1 MICKT
6 SIRLTLG
13 MMLFICIGCTMHNGE
28 QKSQNQSAKAQVQIN
43 WIANWNGRAHKKK
56 LVLDAAKEFEFLNQD
71 IKINIKFQEQVCNN
85 CSNTV
90 MAMQDSIVQIIQ
102 SKHYNWDIV
111 TVTQKDYLQVGKILN
126 DQEWGKKYLVNFEAF
141 DWFRA
146 SQKPIVFEVKQ
157 YREDLGGI
165 FAGPLIEGR
174 YFSLWYN
181 TKTAKKI
188 GLHIKQTGMTF
199 EDFEGYIKQADQY
212 NKTANEKIRLL
223 YEQGSSF
230 TIPEIF
236 NTLVLSALGTV
247 DTSRVDLSKSLTA
260 LRKALKA
267 CESLAIY
274 NPFDATLKLDDKA
287 DAFLEEKALFGVF
300 VSSYI
305 NSWEASDSAKALNM
319 VPAELPVFEK
329 PGMYFHGSYQS
340 VWAIFKDAPHREEA
354 IKFMKFMC
362 SEDIA
367 EKWISTTKN
376 PTAINVRMN
385 VSELS
390 HDEISKFNSE
400 IEKKYGKNMCN
411 YNITR
416 ILFGPKSK
424 IILNATK
431 VIQGSISADEYY
443 EQIVKQLKKS

>member
-1 MICKT
+1 MISKT
-6 SIRLTLG
+6 FAKQTCL
-13 MMLFICIGCTMHNGE
+13 MLAAGFITGCTMHNGE
-28 QKSQNQSAKAQVQIN
+28 QKSQTQAATKTQVQIN
-43 WIANWNGRAHKKK
+43 WIANWLARESKKK

-85 CSNTV
+85 CSNTLV
-90 MAMQDSIVQIIQ
+90 AMQDSIVQIIR

-111 TVTQKDYLQVGKILN
+111 TLTQKDYFLVGQTLK
-126 DQEWGKKYLVNFEAF
+126 DPEWGKKYLVNFEDF

-174 YFSLWYN
+174 YYSLWYN
-181 TKTAKKI
+181 TNTAKKI
-188 GLHIKQTGMTF
+188 GLHIKQIGMTLD
-199 EDFEGYIKQADQY
+199 DFEGYLKQAYQY
-212 NKTANEKIRLL
+212 NKTANEKISLL
-223 YEQGSSF
+223 YEG
-230 TIPEIF
+230 TYTVPEFF
-236 NTLVLSALGTV
+236 NTLILSSLGQIDTLHV
-247 DTSRVDLSKSLTA
+247 DIPKSLAA
-260 LRKALKA
+260 LKKALKA
-267 CESLAIY
+267 CEMLATY
-274 NPFDATLKLDDKA
+274 NPFDTTLKLNKKV
-287 DAFLEEKALFGVF
+287 DAFLEGKVLFGVF
-300 VSSYI
+300 VSSNY
-305 NSWEASDSAKALNM
+305 NAWESIDSTKALNM

-329 PGMYFHGSYQS
+329 PGMYFHGSFQS
-340 VWAIFKDAPHREEA
+340 VWAIFKDAPHRDEA
-354 IKFMKFMC
+354 IKFMKYMC

-390 HDEISKFNSE
+390 HDAISKFNSE

-411 YNITR
+411 YNISR
-416 ILFGPKSK
+416 ILFGYKSK

-431 VIQGSISADEYY
+431 VIQGDISADEYY
-443 EQIVKQLKKS
+443 EQILKQLKK